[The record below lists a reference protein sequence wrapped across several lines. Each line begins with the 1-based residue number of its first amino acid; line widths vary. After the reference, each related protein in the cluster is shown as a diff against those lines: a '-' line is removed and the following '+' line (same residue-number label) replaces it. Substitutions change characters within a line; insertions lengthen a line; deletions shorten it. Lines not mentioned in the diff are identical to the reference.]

1 MRLLNV
7 KQFCYILGVARAT
20 LYRWIELGIFPEPK
34 KLPRSRSGR
43 IAWLESDV
51 QAWIATRQ
59 QQASS

>member
-7 KQFCYILGVARAT
+7 KQVCYILGVARAT
-20 LYRWIELGIFPEPK
+20 LYRWIELGTFPEPK
-34 KLPRSRSGR
+34 KLSRSRSGR

-51 QAWIATRQ
+51 RAWIATRP